1 MNKKVAL
8 PVRFTSE
15 QERVIGQIAEAN
27 GLSKSEV
34 VRLAVTQFLA
44 QLRENKELIVS
55 QVVRSPDAPDSE
67 HNS

>member
-1 MNKKVAL
+1 VAL

-44 QLRENKELIVS
+44 QLRENKELVVS
-55 QVVRSPDAPDSE
+55 QVVRSPDAPESE
-67 HNS
+67 NNS